1 MARRP
6 PSQRSAPNPA
16 PVEPPPPSVSVATR
30 PPFWT
35 KGRTAGAV
43 AFLLIA
49 QWCLAVLSLVRENPT
64 IDEVI
69 HLPAGISYWQT
80 GTFKLYHHNPPLVK
94 MLAAWPVSGRDATT
108 EELYRS
114 PAWTSELPNKAEF
127 AHEFARLRAADY
139 FELFTKARLVMPTFA
154 LIGGL
159 AVFAWSARLFGPA
172 GGLLSL
178 ALWCTCPNVLAHS
191 RLITTDVAAT
201 SLGVAATYL
210 FWSSLRRPSWWAALG
225 LGAVLGLAQLTK
237 FSLVV
242 LYALWPL
249 IWAIDVWAKGRG
261 AGLGRSIAGAA
272 GRGLVIVS
280 VSVLVINLGYE
291 FEGSFTPLG
300 NYQFVSAPLTRE
312 READLVLPPYRADLL
327 VKLRSYR
334 VNRFRGTWLG
344 SIPVPLP
351 AHYLLGFDNQKLE
364 ADGVPLHIL
373 NAEPP
378 PVRAGEIRGYPVY
391 LDGSLRSQGWRT
403 YYLWA
408 LAYKTPDATILLAA
422 LALVAAATSRRARA
436 SLGDELSL
444 VVVPAATF
452 AAISF
457 GTDIN
462 IGLRYILPIFP
473 YAYIA
478 LGRIAPW
485 ASGFAG
491 VGARRVACGAVAGLV
506 ALAAAGSLSVH
517 PHYLAYFNVASG
529 GPANGSSHL
538 IDSNIDWGQD
548 LINLRAWLRENDV
561 KEPVGIAYFGQ
572 IHPNMFALRGD
583 SFPWFLPT
591 AKPRGLDGSPAG
603 TPVDG
608 PKPGLYAVSV
618 SLVHGLPWRVY
629 APGRFAPY
637 PAFADAFGYFRELK
651 PIAQIGYSINLYR
664 LDQADADRLA
674 RHWQAR

>member
-1 MARRP
+1 MRT
-6 PSQRSAPNPA
+6 APA
-16 PVEPPPPSVSVATR
+16 KVETPPPPAAVVPR
-30 PPFWT
+30 GPFWT
-35 KGRTAGAV
+35 SGRTACAV
-43 AFLLIA
+43 AFLLVV

-64 IDEVI
+64 IDEVV

-94 MLAAWPVSGRDATT
+94 MLAAWPVSGRDETT
-108 EELYRS
+108 DQLYRS
-114 PAWTSELPNKAEF
+114 PSWTSELPNKAGF
-127 AHEFARLRAADY
+127 AHDFARLRAADY

-178 ALWCTCPNVLAHS
+178 ILWCTCPNVLAHA

-201 SLGVAATYL
+201 SLGVAATFL
-210 FWSSLRRPSWWAALG
+210 FWASLGRPRWWMAFG
-225 LGAVLGLAQLTK
+225 LGVVLGLAQLTK

-242 LYALWPL
+242 LYGLWPL
-249 IWAIDVWAKGRG
+249 IWAIDVWTKGRG
-261 AGLGRSIAGAA
+261 AGAGLARAIAGAA
-272 GRGLVIVS
+272 GRGVVIVS
-280 VSVLVINLGYE
+280 VSVLVINCGYG
-291 FEGSFTPLG
+291 FEGSFIPLG
-300 NYQFVSAPLTRE
+300 NFPFVSNLLTRD
-312 READLVLPPYRADLL
+312 RGAGTVLPSYRDDIL
-327 VKLRSYR
+327 VKLRAYR
-334 VNRFRGTWLG
+334 INRFRGTSVG

-351 AHYLLGFDNQKLE
+351 EHYLLGFDEQKFE
-364 ADGVPLHIL
+364 ADGIPAHVA
-373 NAEPP
+373 NALPP
-378 PVRAGEIRGYPVY
+378 PPEPEIRGYPVY
-391 LDGSLRSQGWRT
+391 LDGSIQSRGWRT

-408 LAYKTPDATILLAA
+408 LAYKTPDATIILAA
-422 LALVAAATSRRARA
+422 LALIAAASSRRARA

-478 LGRIAPW
+478 LGRLAPW

-491 VGARRVACGAVAGLV
+491 HGMRSAACGLVVGLV
-506 ALAAAGSLSVH
+506 ALAAGGGLWVH

-548 LINLRAWLRENDV
+548 LISLRAWLRDNDV
-561 KEPVGIAYFGQ
+561 TKPVGIAYFGQ
-572 IHPNMFALRGD
+572 INPNMFEMRGD
-583 SFPWFLPT
+583 PFPWFLPSARPGT
-591 AKPRGLDGSPAG
+591 LDGAPAITLPG
-603 TPVDG
+603 G

-629 APGRFAPY
+629 APNRFAPY
-637 PAFADAFGYFRELK
+637 SAYKEAFGYFRELK
-651 PIAQIGYSINLYR
+651 PIAQIGYSINLYQ

-674 RHWQAR
+674 RHWPAR